1 MRTIACLLAFPA
13 IVLGGCNEPVRQSD
27 APVPSFQPSSA
38 FTLVSTIA
46 FVSTRDDPTGNP
58 LLAAE
63 IYLMDGD
70 VTAVNGGN
78 PRRVTHNNDGD
89 GFPALKPD
97 GKGIV
102 FDSNRLRAEGDPL
115 NTSDLFVMNTD
126 GTEPTWV
133 TRGSSATWSPD
144 GKLIAF
150 HASASGTAKPIKADP
165 GAATFDSDIFVANL
179 DDLLQ
184 GVSGRKNITN
194 SPEWIDDDPDWS
206 PVDDRIVFT
215 RHAVT
220 DNHQNS
226 TTAEIWVTDAA
237 GAAPVRLTGN
247 SYEER
252 APSWSPDGTRIV
264 YSCRRGGSD
273 FEICVINAA
282 EAPDET
288 KVQQL
293 TDNAVGDLTPTF
305 SPDGEKILFHR
316 QEGPGLFELWT
327 LSPDGRGGW
336 TQEQLTNTDGANL
349 LANWGELRVRAQ

>member
-1 MRTIACLLAFPA
+1 LP
-13 IVLGGCNEPVRQSD
+13 PSD
-27 APVPSFQPSSA
+27 ASVPALQPSST
-38 FTLVSTIA
+38 FKLVSTIA
-46 FVSTRDDPTGNP
+46 FTSTRDDPTASNP
-58 LLAAE
+58 LLASE

-78 PRRVTHNNDGD
+78 PRRLTHNSDGD

-102 FDSNRLRAEGDPL
+102 FDSNRLRAEGDPV

-126 GTEPTWV
+126 GTEQTWL
-133 TRGSSATWSPD
+133 TRGSSATWAPD

-179 DDLLQ
+179 DDLLP
-184 GVSGRKNITN
+184 GVSGRTNITN

-206 PVDDRIVFT
+206 PVGNSIVFT
-215 RHAVT
+215 RHSVN

-237 GAAPVRLTGN
+237 GAAPVRLTAN
-247 SYEER
+247 TYEER
-252 APSWSPDGTRIV
+252 GPSWSPDGARVV

-293 TDNAVGDLTPTF
+293 TNNSVGDLTPTF
-305 SPDGEKILFHR
+305 SPDGDKILFHR
-316 QEGPGLFELWT
+316 QEGPGLFELWS
-327 LSPDGRGGW
+327 LSPDGQGGW
-336 TQEQLTNTDGANL
+336 TEEQLTNTAGANL
-349 LANWGELRVRAQ
+349 LANWGELRVRVQ